1 MFSVYFF
8 GEGAGM
14 GDIEREGKSK
24 AVTDGSSFFFLSNV
38 AVAKIGV
45 NRTSS
50 FLPAGKNRRNKDGG
64 DVNVY
69 EIFSDFSVNN
79 SKKTMRSV
87 PIYGILKKSI
97 NGIAY

>member
-8 GEGAGM
+8 GEGEGM

-79 SKKTMRSV
+79 SKKQCVQSQYMV
-87 PIYGILKKSI
+87 YLKKASM
-97 NGIAY
+97 G

>member
-1 MFSVYFF
+1 
-8 GEGAGM
+8 M
-14 GDIEREGKSK
+14 GKEQEWAILNEREKSK
-24 AVTDGSSFFFLSNV
+24 AVTDGSSFFLDKNV
-38 AVAKIGV
+38 AIAKIGV

-79 SKKTMRSV
+79 SKKQCVQSQYMV
-87 PIYGILKKSI
+87 YLKKASM
-97 NGIAY
+97 G

>member
-1 MFSVYFF
+1 M
-8 GEGAGM
+8 EKEQEWA
-14 GDIEREGKSK
+14 ILNEREKSK

-38 AVAKIGV
+38 AIAKIGV

-79 SKKTMRSV
+79 SKKQCVQSQYMV
-87 PIYGILKKSI
+87 YLKKASM
-97 NGIAY
+97 G

>member
-1 MFSVYFF
+1 MVALFSSY
-8 GEGAGM
+8 
-14 GDIEREGKSK
+14 
-24 AVTDGSSFFFLSNV
+24 SNV

-79 SKKTMRSV
+79 SKKQCVQSQYMV
-87 PIYGILKKSI
+87 YLNVLNILFV
-97 NGIAY
+97 A

>member
-1 MFSVYFF
+1 MN
-8 GEGAGM
+8 
-14 GDIEREGKSK
+14 EREKSK

-79 SKKTMRSV
+79 SKKQCVQSQYMV
-87 PIYGILKKSI
+87 YLKKASM
-97 NGIAY
+97 G

>member
-1 MFSVYFF
+1 
-8 GEGAGM
+8 M
-14 GDIEREGKSK
+14 GKEQEWAILNEREKSK

-38 AVAKIGV
+38 AIAKIGV

-79 SKKTMRSV
+79 SKKQCVQSQYMV
-87 PIYGILKKSI
+87 YLKKASM
-97 NGIAY
+97 G

>member
-1 MFSVYFF
+1 MN
-8 GEGAGM
+8 
-14 GDIEREGKSK
+14 EREKSK
-24 AVTDGSSFFFLSNV
+24 AVTNGSSFFFLSNV
-38 AVAKIGV
+38 AIAKIGV

-79 SKKTMRSV
+79 SKKQCVQSQYMV
-87 PIYGILKKSI
+87 YLKKASM
-97 NGIAY
+97 G

>member
-1 MFSVYFF
+1 
-8 GEGAGM
+8 M
-14 GDIEREGKSK
+14 GKEQEWAILNEREKSK
-24 AVTDGSSFFFLSNV
+24 AVTDGSSFFFLSNI
-38 AVAKIGV
+38 AIAKIGV

-79 SKKTMRSV
+79 SKKQCVQSQYMV
-87 PIYGILKKSI
+87 YLKKASM
-97 NGIAY
+97 G

>member
-1 MFSVYFF
+1 MVALFSSY
-8 GEGAGM
+8 
-14 GDIEREGKSK
+14 
-24 AVTDGSSFFFLSNV
+24 SNV

>member
-8 GEGAGM
+8 GEEAGM
-14 GDIEREGKSK
+14 GGIEREGKSK
-24 AVTDGSSFFFLSNV
+24 AVTDGSSFSSYSNV
-38 AVAKIGV
+38 AIAKIGV

-79 SKKTMRSV
+79 SKKQCVQPQYMV
-87 PIYGILKKSI
+87 YLKKASM
-97 NGIAY
+97 G

>member
-1 MFSVYFF
+1 M
-8 GEGAGM
+8 EKEQEWA
-14 GDIEREGKSK
+14 ILNEREKSK

-79 SKKTMRSV
+79 SKKQCVQSQYMV
-87 PIYGILKKSI
+87 YLKKASM
-97 NGIAY
+97 G

>member
-1 MFSVYFF
+1 
-8 GEGAGM
+8 M
-14 GDIEREGKSK
+14 GKEQEWAVLNERENLKPLLMV
-24 AVTDGSSFFFLSNV
+24 ALFSSYSNV

>member
-1 MFSVYFF
+1 M
-8 GEGAGM
+8 EKEQEWA
-14 GDIEREGKSK
+14 ILNEREKSK
-24 AVTDGSSFFFLSNV
+24 AVTNGSSFFFLSNV
-38 AVAKIGV
+38 AIAKIGV

-79 SKKTMRSV
+79 SKKQCVQSQYMV
-87 PIYGILKKSI
+87 YLKKASM
-97 NGIAY
+97 G

>member
-1 MFSVYFF
+1 MFSVYFL
-8 GEGAGM
+8 GKEKEWA
-14 GDIEREGKSK
+14 ILNEREKSK
-24 AVTDGSSFFFLSNV
+24 AVTDGSSFSSYSNV
-38 AVAKIGV
+38 AIAKIGV

-79 SKKTMRSV
+79 SKKQCVQSQYMV
-87 PIYGILKKSI
+87 YLKKASM
-97 NGIAY
+97 G

>member
-1 MFSVYFF
+1 MN
-8 GEGAGM
+8 
-14 GDIEREGKSK
+14 EREKSK

-38 AVAKIGV
+38 AIAKIGV

-79 SKKTMRSV
+79 SKKQCVQSQYMV
-87 PIYGILKKSI
+87 YLKKASM
-97 NGIAY
+97 G

>member
-1 MFSVYFF
+1 
-8 GEGAGM
+8 M
-14 GDIEREGKSK
+14 GKEQEWAILNEREKSK

-79 SKKTMRSV
+79 SKKQCVQSQYMV
-87 PIYGILKKSI
+87 YLKKASM
-97 NGIAY
+97 G

>member
-1 MFSVYFF
+1 
-8 GEGAGM
+8 M
-14 GDIEREGKSK
+14 GKEQEWAVLNERENLKPLLMV
-24 AVTDGSSFFFLSNV
+24 ALFSSYSNV
-38 AVAKIGV
+38 AIAKIGV

-79 SKKTMRSV
+79 SKKQCVQSQYMV
-87 PIYGILKKSI
+87 YLKKASM
-97 NGIAY
+97 G

>member
-1 MFSVYFF
+1 
-8 GEGAGM
+8 M

-24 AVTDGSSFFFLSNV
+24 AVTDGSSFFFLFKCCYC
-38 AVAKIGV
+38 KIGV

-79 SKKTMRSV
+79 SKKQCVQSQYMV
-87 PIYGILKKSI
+87 YLKKASM
-97 NGIAY
+97 G

>member
-1 MFSVYFF
+1 MVALFSSY
-8 GEGAGM
+8 
-14 GDIEREGKSK
+14 
-24 AVTDGSSFFFLSNV
+24 SNV
-38 AVAKIGV
+38 AIAKIGV

-79 SKKTMRSV
+79 
-87 PIYGILKKSI
+87 
-97 NGIAY
+97 